1 MEQTINVEA
10 KHQGERLDKFL
21 QQNISSL
28 SRTRVN
34 TLVKEE
40 KILVNGK
47 VKKPSY
53 RLKENDSVVVKV
65 EEKQKDLLKPYEFKV
80 NIIYED
86 EDLLVIDKPGGL
98 TVHPPHICA
107 DNTLVNALV
116 YMKKELSDI
125 NAYRP
130 GVVHRLD
137 KETSGVMVL
146 AKNNASHLKLIE
158 QFASRKIKKEYFAI
172 VWGVVAKD
180 HMVADLPISRDAKN
194 RLKMK
199 VSFVQ
204 SKNAFT
210 EGDVK
215 ERLPDSTFLSL
226 KPRTGRMHQIRVHLK
241 FLGFPIVGDKKYGI
255 KDSYDELFLHAHKL
269 GLYHPKSEK
278 IMEFVSPVP
287 KRFTEFIEKHRKIN
301 ENRLG
306 VGDN

>member
-1 MEQTINVEA
+1 MQQTLNAEA
-10 KHQGERLDKFL
+10 KHEGERLDKFL
-21 QQNISSL
+21 QQNVSSF
-28 SRTRVN
+28 SRTKIN
-34 TLVKEE
+34 GLIKEE

-53 RLKENDSVVVKV
+53 RLKKDDIVVIEV
-65 EEKQKDLLKPYEFKV
+65 EEKQKDVLKPYEFKV

-98 TVHPPHICA
+98 TVHPPQILA

-125 NAYRP
+125 NVYRP

-146 AKNNASHLKLIE
+146 AKNNASHLKLVE

-172 VWGVVAKD
+172 VWGIVAKD
-180 HMVADLPISRDAKN
+180 HMVADLPIARDTKN

-210 EGDVK
+210 EVNVK

-269 GLYHPKSEK
+269 GLYHPKNEK
-278 IMEFVSPVP
+278 FMEFISPVP
-287 KRFTEFIEKHRKIN
+287 KRFTEFVQKHRKLN
-301 ENRLG
+301 ENR
-306 VGDN
+306 